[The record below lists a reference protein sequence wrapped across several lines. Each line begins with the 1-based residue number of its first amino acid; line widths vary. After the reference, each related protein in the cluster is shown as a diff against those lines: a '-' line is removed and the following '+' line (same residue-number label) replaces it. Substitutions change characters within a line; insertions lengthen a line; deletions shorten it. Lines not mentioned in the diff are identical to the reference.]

1 MNALRLL
8 VSMGEHVKISSTVTN
23 ATVLMAPREL
33 TVSLTSTNASVT
45 RAVTEQSAEMVSMSI
60 LVIVYLDTQVDI
72 VKPT

>member
-1 MNALRLL
+1 MNALRLP
-8 VSMGEHVKISSTVTN
+8 VSMGEHVKISSTVTS

-60 LVIVYLDTQVDI
+60 PVIVYLDTQVDI